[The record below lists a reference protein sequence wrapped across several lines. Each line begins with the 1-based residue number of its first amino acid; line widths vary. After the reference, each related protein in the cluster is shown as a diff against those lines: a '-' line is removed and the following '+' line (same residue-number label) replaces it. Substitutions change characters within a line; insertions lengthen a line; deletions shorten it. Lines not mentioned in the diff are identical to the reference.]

1 MGWQKHHKQHVRR
14 LESMETRARIIASAG
29 GIEAAL
35 DTGAIPRQIDTTL
48 SEGLVLGLLKQGVRK
63 YLAVFGH
70 GSTDLAEVLR
80 VYEAA
85 GLTRTYNFRHETAMA
100 HAATTL
106 KWLYGETAAVVTSI
120 GPGALQAFAGSLAAA
135 SNGIGVYHIYGD
147 ETTHGEGP
155 NMQAIPKHAQGVFGH
170 LTALMG
176 ESYVLHT
183 PEALRAALRRGS
195 LAVHRSFRAGPF
207 FLCLP
212 INTQPA
218 RLPLLNLD
226 ALPRALSP
234 SPMAVGEHAALE
246 EAVRRIQT
254 HRRIVIKVGGG
265 ARAFPREI
273 RTLVEAVSGVAALS
287 PGALGVLPH
296 AHPQNMGVSGSKGS
310 ISGNYATAEADL
322 VIVVGSRAVCQADCS
337 GTACATADAVINI
350 NADLGDVTHY
360 NRTVALAGDIGVV
373 IGQLLAV
380 LEECGGADP
389 ARAAAW
395 LAETAVKKAKWAAF
409 KQERYSHPTLMDE
422 VWGRP
427 VLTQPAAIKI
437 AADFAQSVGATKFF
451 DAGDVQ
457 AAGFQVVEDDLPLQT
472 ITETGASY
480 MGFAVSS
487 LLASAIADTPKYCIA
502 FSGDG
507 SFFMNPQVLLDGI
520 EHRAR
525 GTILLLDNRR
535 MAAISGLQVAQ
546 YGQDFR
552 TRDSVPVDY
561 VRLAS
566 AVRGIKALSG
576 GRMPDSLRAALA
588 EAHRYEG
595 LSLVHVPVYYGP
607 DPLGGLGAYGEWNVG
622 NWCDAVQAKYHLHGV

>member
-1 MGWQKHHKQHVRR
+1 MTQVPIQHAAR
-14 LESMETRARIIASAG
+14 LEAMERRARIIAEAG
-29 GIEAAL
+29 GLDAAL
-35 DTGAIPRQIDTTL
+35 GRGALANPVDTTL
-48 SEGLVLGLLKQGVRK
+48 AEGLVLGLLRQGVRK

-70 GSTDLAEVLR
+70 GSTELAEVLR

-135 SNGIGVYHIYGD
+135 SNGVGVYHIYGD
-147 ETTHGEGP
+147 ETTHGEGL
-155 NMQAIPKHAQGVFGH
+155 NMQAIPKHAQGLFGQ

-207 FLCLP
+207 YLLLP
-212 INTQPA
+212 LNTQPA
-218 RLPLLNLD
+218 RIARLNLE
-226 ALPRALSP
+226 ALPGRLAP
-234 SPMAVGEHAALE
+234 PPMAVGDPAALA
-246 EAVRRIQT
+246 EAVGLIRS
-254 HRRIVIKVGGG
+254 HRRIVVKVGGG
-265 ARAFPREI
+265 ARAFSR
-273 RTLVEAVSGVAALS
+273 RVRALVEATGGVAVLS
-287 PGALGVLPH
+287 PGALGVLPD
-296 AHPQNMGVSGSKGS
+296 AHPANMGVMGSKGS
-310 ISGNYATAEADL
+310 LSGNDATSQADL
-322 VIVVGSRAVCQADCS
+322 VIVIGSRGVCQADCS
-337 GTACATADAVINI
+337 GTGYASADAVINI

-373 IGQLLAV
+373 ISQLVEALQNQ
-380 LEECGGADP
+380 GGADP
-389 ARAAAW
+389 ARATAW
-395 LAETAVKKAKWAAF
+395 LAATAAKKRDWEALRA
-409 KQERYSHPTLMDE
+409 ERYAHPVLPDDL
-422 VWGRP
+422 WGRP

-437 AADFAQSVGATKFF
+437 ACDLAKSIGAVKFF

-457 AAGFQVVEDDLPLQT
+457 AVGFQVAEDDEPNQT

-480 MGFAVSS
+480 MGFAVSA
-487 LLASAIADTPKYCIA
+487 LLASGVADRPRYGIA

-507 SFFMNPQVLLDGI
+507 SFFMNPQVLVDGAL
-520 EHRAR
+520 HGAR

-535 MAAISGLQVAQ
+535 MAAISGLQEAQ
-546 YGQDFR
+546 YGQAFR
-552 TRDSVPVDY
+552 THDGVAVDY

-566 AVRGIKALSG
+566 AVPGVKALSG
-576 GRMPDSLRAALA
+576 GETPASLRAALS
-588 EAHRYEG
+588 EAARHPG

-607 DPLGGLGAYGEWNVG
+607 DPLGGLGAYGVWNVG
-622 NWCDAVQAKYHLHGV
+622 NWCEDVQALYHSQNI